1 MAEKRAN
8 LGASVRAKLLNQARA
23 SGQPF
28 DLILVRF
35 ALERLLYRL
44 SILRHAE
51 RFVFKEAM
59 LLTTCF
65 DDPARPTRYL
75 DLFGFGDPDPDAM

>member
-28 DLILVRF
+28 DLVLVRF
-35 ALERLLYRL
+35 ALERLPYRL
-44 SILRHAE
+44 SISGHAE
-51 RFVFKEAM
+51 RETSAGRPVDRVLP
-59 LLTTCF
+59 LLAVIIRQS
-65 DDPARPTRYL
+65 PRGR
-75 DLFGFGDPDPDAM
+75 